1 MQNAN
6 EIDYNINVDILII
19 KQYQVLNANLTFTKN
34 QFLNPL
40 YFYECKSLFANFISH
55 LFRLSLCCVCVCPFL
70 KDLVLYWN
78 LIRTPYQM
86 SKHTELTLTYVT
98 KEKVTPLVWSIKLL
112 GNHKQM
118 LNLSPKKKAILH
130 LKR

>member
-6 EIDYNINVDILII
+6 EIDCNINVDILII

-55 LFRLSLCCVCVCPFL
+55 LFRLSLCCVCVPFFERFGSIL
-70 KDLVLYWN
+70 KFNPCTLPNEQTYRVNINICDKRKSYSFGMEHKT
-78 LIRTPYQM
+78 IRK
-86 SKHTELTLTYVT
+86 S
-98 KEKVTPLVWSIKLL
+98 
-112 GNHKQM
+112 
-118 LNLSPKKKAILH
+118 
-130 LKR
+130 